1 MATFRNGAYDALIET
16 LIAQRKSKKGMTLRK
31 MAKLLPE
38 WLGFDWS
45 TLHKI
50 EKKRRDLSFVEG
62 QELAKVLDTTVG
74 ELDAKAKEIAA
85 ARSNHVRQPAAP
97 RRRPNPP
104 NRKGG
109 TARQGGA

>member
-1 MATFRNGAYDALIET
+1 
-16 LIAQRKSKKGMTLRK
+16 
-31 MAKLLPE
+31 
-38 WLGFDWS
+38 
-45 TLHKI
+45 
-50 EKKRRDLSFVEG
+50 
-62 QELAKVLDTTVG
+62 LAKVLDTTVG